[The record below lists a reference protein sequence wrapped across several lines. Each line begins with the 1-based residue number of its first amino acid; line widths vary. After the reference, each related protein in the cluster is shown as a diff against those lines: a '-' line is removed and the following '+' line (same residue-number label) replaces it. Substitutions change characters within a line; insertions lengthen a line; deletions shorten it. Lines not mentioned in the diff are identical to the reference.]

1 MVKQIQHKMKNILTR
16 SICWSKLELVPT
28 TYREVISLE
37 YKIKEL
43 REKKRMSQAELAEL
57 SGVSRASI
65 IRIESSKNVVVN
77 TQTLERIAKALNV
90 SIKTLFLP

>member
-1 MVKQIQHKMKNILTR
+1 MLN
-16 SICWSKLELVPT
+16 LVPT
-28 TYREVISLE
+28 RCREVISVE

-65 IRIESSKNVVVN
+65 IRIESSNNVVVN